1 MRFSN
6 TLRSVLMIWIS
17 VLINAISSV
26 FLPVIS
32 KIPAAF
38 SRRADKPSPN
48 ILKSE
53 RNASKITENSLS
65 LFRFGSL
72 FFNLDSLMFFKF
84 TTVDIC
90 CQGRKGQESNG

>member
-6 TLRSVLMIWIS
+6 TLRSVLMMRIS

-32 KIPAAF
+32 KIPATF
-38 SRRADKPSPN
+38 FRRADKPSPN

-72 FFNLDSLMFFKF
+72 FFNLNSLMFFKF
-84 TTVDIC
+84 TTIDVN
-90 CQGRKGQESNG
+90 CQCEKSQ